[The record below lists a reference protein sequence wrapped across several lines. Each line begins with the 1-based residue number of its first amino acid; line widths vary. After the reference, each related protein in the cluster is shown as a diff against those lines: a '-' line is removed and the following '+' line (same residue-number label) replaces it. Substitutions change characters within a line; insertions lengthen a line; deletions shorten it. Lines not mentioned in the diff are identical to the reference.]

1 METVPKKPDLE
12 LAARPINYGFDVS
25 DTLDPFRLERR
36 MALLLILAAA
46 WYLRAMNAAYSSAYM
61 DESVYVLYGRM
72 FLARHFEAPIDEPLR
87 WSFGWYLWPM
97 LAAVADKIGGIV
109 GVRELAASLG
119 TLTVGAVYGFARRVF
134 SPVVGLAAAALFA
147 VLAPAVYTSRIAT
160 RDSGA
165 ICFLALGLWAFTCA
179 LQRDRRRDWVA
190 AGTCFFAAF
199 LCKYVV
205 AIFFPFFVLLAFKK
219 RLRPWLFFNLPLAFL
234 CAAYIAVYH
243 NDLAALLH
251 YGSAYGSLRAPVAQ
265 ARDIYLSNR
274 VDFWIIAGLSCL
286 AFLSKTSRKTALAL
300 WTAALIFLAFQ
311 WKTRA
316 DYDYWKHVTYPLL
329 FLTPLA
335 AEGVLAAVER
345 LCPRDLNRRA
355 MASVFSIVVICGVLG
370 WTGKS
375 WDMGQ
380 FVFWP
385 NVEPALA
392 YMEGRLTPGE
402 RVLVD
407 DSVFRYY
414 FHPQLQQRQIVD
426 PFYFWYQGKMGG
438 AAYTAAVH
446 DGVFQYVLL
455 DGGIGE
461 DATTMQSAIG
471 PVIGA
476 GYTLR
481 FSMPD
486 PQLGHLI
493 QIYEKNNVSTL
504 PVPGSA
510 ARIHITSPQVGSLVH
525 ANGILASIEGVTYG
539 AAPDSRIRVE
549 VFTDR
554 WYSQPEITP
563 HPDGTFSAQIYLGG
577 GGSAQ
582 CHHMI
587 RVRLYDGHGNAE
599 ATDLVY
605 NVARANSDGSPPRC
619 R

>member
-12 LAARPINYGFDVS
+12 LAARPIKYQFDVS

-36 MALLLILAAA
+36 MALLMILAVA

-97 LAAVADKIGGIV
+97 LAAAADKIGGIV
-109 GVRELAASLG
+109 GVRELAALLG
-119 TLTVGAVYGFARRVF
+119 TVTVGAVYGFARRLF
-134 SPVVGLAAAALFA
+134 SPVVGLAAAAMFA
-147 VLAPAVYTSRIAT
+147 LLAPAVYTSRIAT

-165 ICFLALGLWAFTCA
+165 LCFFALGLWAFTCA
-179 LQRDRRRDWVA
+179 LQGNRRRDWLA
-190 AGTCFFAAF
+190 AGASLFAAF

-219 RLRPWLFFNLPLAFL
+219 KLRPWVFFNLPLAFL
-234 CAAYIAVYH
+234 CAAYVAVYH
-243 NDLAALLH
+243 NELVALLR
-251 YGSAYGSLRAPVAQ
+251 YGSAYGSLRAPAAQ
-265 ARDIYLSNR
+265 ARDIYLNNR
-274 VDFWIIAGLSCL
+274 LDFWIIAGFSCL
-286 AFLSKTSRKTALAL
+286 AFLSKASRRRVLVL
-300 WTAALIFLAFQ
+300 WTAAVIFLVFQ

-335 AEGVLAAVER
+335 ALGVLAAVEK
-345 LCPRDLNRRA
+345 LCPRELNRRA
-355 MASVFSIVVICGVLG
+355 MASALSIVAVCGVLG

-392 YMEGRLTPGE
+392 YMEGRLTPDE

-414 FHPQLQQRQIVD
+414 FHEQMQQHQIVD
-426 PFYFWYQGKMGG
+426 PFYFWYQGKMGA
-438 AAYTAAVH
+438 AAYAAAVH
-446 DGVFQYVLL
+446 DGLFQYVLL

-461 DATTMQSAIG
+461 DARTMQSAIRLG
-471 PVIGA
+471 LGT

-481 FSMPD
+481 FATPD
-486 PQLGHLI
+486 PQLRHPI
-493 QIYEKNNVSTL
+493 EVYEKNDFAASPIAPSL
-504 PVPGSA
+504 
-510 ARIHITSPQVGSLVH
+510 ARIRITSPQSGSLVH
-525 ANGILASIEGVTYG
+525 ANGILANVDGVAFG
-539 AAPDSRIRVE
+539 ADPNSHIRVE

-554 WYSQPEITP
+554 WYSQPEIVPQT
-563 HPDGTFSAQIYLGG
+563 DGSFSATIYLGG

-587 RVRLYDGHGNAE
+587 RVRLYDARGRAQ
-599 ATDLVY
+599 ATDLIY
-605 NVARANSDGSPPRC
+605 NVARANPDGTPPAC
-619 R
+619 Q